1 MLYLILKS
9 CGKVPSS
16 WLHTCWTH
24 GTSMIWA
31 FPFLLLSMFLWTQF
45 YSYKC
50 LQGESERCCNATKP
64 SLFSCKNLW
73 ILFVVSTQF
82 WFQLPPPGKISR
94 KERCERVF
102 WRLIQDYL
110 HNKEEKEIISAAENL
125 LLKML
130 RGVEQN
136 QSTLLSTSFYSVVSF
151 AWLTWINLV
160 RRYWLLAKKSS

>member
-50 LQGESERCCNATKP
+50 LQGESERCCNAAKP

-110 HNKEEKEIISAAENL
+110 HNKEEKEINFCSWESSVENAQRRRTKPKYSPLHLFL
-125 LLKML
+125 LCCQLCM
-130 RGVEQN
+130 VDMN
-136 QSTLLSTSFYSVVSF
+136 
-151 AWLTWINLV
+151 
-160 RRYWLLAKKSS
+160 

>member
-31 FPFLLLSMFLWTQF
+31 FPVLLLSMFLWTQF

-94 KERCERVF
+94 KERRERVF

-110 HNKEEKEIISAAENL
+110 HNKEEKGINFYSWESSVDNAQRHRTKPTYSPLGLFPLCCQHLLFVFL
-125 LLKML
+125 LLSNSGL
-130 RGVEQN
+130 P
-136 QSTLLSTSFYSVVSF
+136 
-151 AWLTWINLV
+151 
-160 RRYWLLAKKSS
+160 